1 MKLKTCAFI
10 LLALFAFCERSNAE
24 SKQPIDIALW
34 ENGPAEKNIDEGVG
48 YDENRQIYQPS
59 IRIFL
64 PERKNTGRAVIIC
77 PGGAYYGLAYDH
89 EGYAYADYFKHQGIA
104 LIVLKYR
111 MPHGNH
117 KVPMSDLCEAMR
129 IVKSHATEWGI
140 NPDDIGVMGFS
151 AGGHLASTF
160 ATHYPAELKPAF
172 QILIYPVIS
181 MDSDI
186 THQGSRENLIGN
198 QPDPQLVDYYSNEN
212 HVTDESPRAFIALSG
227 DDSAVPPENSLR
239 YYTALLRHKVPAS
252 LHIYPSGDHGW
263 GYNESFR
270 FKKAV
275 HDELADWLRSF

>member
-10 LLALFAFCERSNAE
+10 LLALFAICERSNAE
-24 SKQPIDIALW
+24 NKQPIDIVLW

-64 PERKNTGRAVIIC
+64 PEGKNTGRAVIIC

>member
-24 SKQPIDIALW
+24 NKQPIDIALW
-34 ENGPAEKNIDEGVG
+34 ENGPAEKNYDEGAG

-64 PERKNTGRAVIIC
+64 PEGKNTGRAVIIC

-129 IVKSHATEWGI
+129 VVKSHTTEWGI

-252 LHIYPSGDHGW
+252 LHIYPSGEHGW

-275 HDELADWLRSF
+275 HDELTDWLRSF

>member
-10 LLALFAFCERSNAE
+10 LLALFAICERSNAE
-24 SKQPIDIALW
+24 NKQPIDIVLW

-64 PERKNTGRAVIIC
+64 PEGKNTGRAVIIC

-186 THQGSRENLIGN
+186 THQGSRKNLIGN

>member
-1 MKLKTCAFI
+1 MKLKTCAVI
-10 LLALFAFCERSNAE
+10 LLALFAICERSNAE
-24 SKQPIDIALW
+24 NKQPIDIVLW

-64 PERKNTGRAVIIC
+64 PEGKNTGRAVIIC

-186 THQGSRENLIGN
+186 THQGSRKNLIGN

-239 YYTALLRHKVPAS
+239 YYIALLRHKVPAS

>member
-10 LLALFAFCERSNAE
+10 LLALFAICERSNAE
-24 SKQPIDIALW
+24 SKQPIDIVLW

-64 PERKNTGRAVIIC
+64 PEGKNTGRAVIIC

-181 MDSDI
+181 MDSGI

-198 QPDPQLVDYYSNEN
+198 QPDPQLVDYYSNEK